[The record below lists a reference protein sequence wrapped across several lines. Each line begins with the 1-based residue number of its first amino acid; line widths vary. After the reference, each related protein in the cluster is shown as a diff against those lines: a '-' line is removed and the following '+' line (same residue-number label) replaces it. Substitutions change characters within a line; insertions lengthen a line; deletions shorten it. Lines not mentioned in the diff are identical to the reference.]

1 MTAVF
6 GIALQ
11 TARARWTSFA
21 GVFIAVGLGVTL
33 LATTGLTL
41 ASSVGGD
48 RHPIWYDTADVVVA
62 GPNTITVRVAPGTED
77 EYTSTTA
84 TPRSQ
89 PLPADLAARLP
100 GAIADRWLPGN
111 AHPWATAA
119 LHGLPA
125 DAGPR
130 TDDEVVVAGGGYRP
144 GQRLVL
150 LGREFTVARIVGGP
164 EAVYLTDAVA
174 AQLSD
179 GRVDA
184 LAVRGLTA
192 EQVRAAVGAG
202 PRVLTGDGRAEAE
215 VQGDADLL
223 AVAASIM
230 GTTAGVAAFVAVFV
244 VAGTFAFAVQ
254 QRRRELALLRAAG
267 ATPKQVRRLVLGEA
281 VVVGSVAGVA
291 GCAAGLWAA
300 PPFAHSMAANGFAP
314 PGFTAGFVWW
324 PLLAAFGTGLLV
336 ALSGAAVA
344 ARRAGRVRPI
354 EALRE
359 AAVERRVMTAGRWVA
374 GLAFLGGTAA
384 MLIWVPVQGP
394 EGIALVLLDALL
406 AITSVAMFAPLLAPG
421 AAWLAGRPLPGVTA
435 ALARDG
441 ARTAVRRTASTV
453 APIFITVGIA
463 ASTLTVT
470 ATIYQAETD
479 AAAARLSAT
488 GVVVDPVG
496 VPGGGVPVA
505 NGLVYVNADE
515 TPEQFNAVFAGPG
528 LSRAM
533 RLNAEPA
540 EGTVV
545 VGHGLAAAMHWQTGG
560 PADFW
565 LSDSTPVHLRVAGVL
580 DPSIDLDDS
589 LLLPWSLGPGHPDA
603 VLLTGAATAAPGT
616 VLTPAEYFAGLESG
630 QRRMNDLSLL
640 TVLGMALLYTT
651 IAIANTLVMAT
662 ADRGRDLA
670 VLRLA
675 GTTPRQV
682 LGMIGLEALL
692 GAAAGLILAAVVTGA
707 MLLTMVPNLRTYG
720 ASVTPAVPWEQ
731 VLGVAGVCTVVALVA
746 ALIPAALALRTPAA
760 RMAAIRE

>member
-1 MTAVF
+1 MF

-21 GVFIAVGLGVTL
+21 GVFIAVALGVTL
-33 LATTGLTL
+33 LTTTGLTL

-48 RHPIWYDTADVVVA
+48 RKPVWYDTADVVVA
-62 GPNTITVRVAPGTED
+62 GPNTITVQVEPGTED
-77 EYTSTTA
+77 EHSDTTA

-89 PLPADLAARLP
+89 PLPAGLAAGLP
-100 GAIADRWLPGN
+100 GAIVDRWLPGG
-111 AHPWATAA
+111 AHPWSAAA
-119 LHGLPA
+119 LHGIPA
-125 DAGPR
+125 DSGPPS
-130 TDDEVVVAGGGYRP
+130 DSQVVVSGGAHRP
-144 GQRLVL
+144 GDRFALM
-150 LGREFTVARIVGGP
+150 GREFTVSRTVGGP
-164 EAVYLTDAVA
+164 EAVYLTDHA
-174 AQLSD
+174 AEELSK
-179 GRVDA
+179 GRIDA
-184 LAVRGLTA
+184 IAVRGMTA
-192 EQVRAAVGAG
+192 EQVRAAVGPG
-202 PRVLTGDGRAEAE
+202 PRVLTGDKRAEAE

-267 ATPKQVRRLVLGEA
+267 ATPRQVRRLVLGEA
-281 VVVGSVAGVA
+281 VVVGSIAGVV

-300 PPFAHSMAANGFAP
+300 PSFAHSMADNGFAP

-336 ALSGAAVA
+336 ALAGAAVA

-354 EALRE
+354 EALRD
-359 AAVERRVMTAGRWVA
+359 AAVETRVMTAGRWVF

-384 MLIWVPVQGP
+384 MLIWVPVRGP

-406 AITSVAMFAPLLAPG
+406 AITAVAMFAPLLAPG
-421 AAWLAGRPLPGVTA
+421 AAWLAGRLLPGVTA

-470 ATIYQAETD
+470 ATIWRAQTD
-479 AAAARLSAT
+479 AAAARLTAT

-496 VPGGGVPVA
+496 VPDGGVPVA

-515 TPEQFNAVFAGPG
+515 TPEQFNAVFSGPG
-528 LSRAM
+528 LGRVM
-533 RLNAEPA
+533 RLDAEPA

-545 VGHGLAAAMHWQTGG
+545 VGSGLAGAMHWQAGST
-560 PADFW
+560 ADFW

-580 DPSIDLDDS
+580 DPSVDLDDS
-589 LLLPWSLGPGHPDA
+589 LLLPWSLGPGYPDA
-603 VLLTGAATAAPGT
+603 VLLAAPAPEAAGT
-616 VLTPAEYFAGLESG
+616 VLTPAGYFAGQESG

-662 ADRGRDLA
+662 ADRSRDLA

-692 GAAAGLILAAVVTGA
+692 ATAAGLILAAVVTGL

-720 ASVTPAVPWEQ
+720 SSVTPAVPWDQ
-731 VLGVAGVCTVVALVA
+731 VLGIAGVCAVVALVA